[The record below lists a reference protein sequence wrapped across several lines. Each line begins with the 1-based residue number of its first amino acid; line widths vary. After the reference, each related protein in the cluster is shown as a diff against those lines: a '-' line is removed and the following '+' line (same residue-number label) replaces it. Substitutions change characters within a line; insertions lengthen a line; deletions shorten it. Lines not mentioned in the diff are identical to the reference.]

1 MAGLSLTFW
10 PNPVYRN
17 HPAEKRWYFS
27 AAVREVAAQP
37 VHVMQYRGEWYDLD
51 GRLLDTKEER
61 LDLHL
66 GPLQHLSYADLWV
79 TSAITQFRYRL
90 MLIGRDAQQR
100 AVSTEGVL
108 LCQ

>member
-1 MAGLSLTFW
+1 VAGLSLTFW

-27 AAVREVAAQP
+27 VAVREVAAQS
-37 VHVMQYRGEWYDLD
+37 VHVMQYRGEWYDLH

-61 LDLHL
+61 LDIRL

-79 TSAITQFRYRL
+79 TSALTQFRYRL
-90 MLIGRDAQQR
+90 ILMGRNAQQR
-100 AVSTEGVL
+100 EVSTEGVL